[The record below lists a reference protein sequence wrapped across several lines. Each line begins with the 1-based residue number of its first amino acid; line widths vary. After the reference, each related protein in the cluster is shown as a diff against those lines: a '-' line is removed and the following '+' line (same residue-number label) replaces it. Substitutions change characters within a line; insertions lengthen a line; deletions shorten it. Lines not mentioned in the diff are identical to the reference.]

1 MTYLELVNSVL
12 RRLRETEVSSV
23 SDNSYS
29 KMIGDFINDSKRTVE
44 NAHDWNAL
52 KTALTVTTSPSVYN
66 YSVVD
71 SGQRF
76 KVTDVI
82 NNTSKWFIDEQTK
95 LWFDEQLLLTTPQAG
110 SPDSYCF
117 SGIDSNGD
125 TKINLFPVPD
135 GMYSVVINATVPQ
148 DDLTINTT
156 VIKVPYEPV
165 LFLAYARALA
175 ERGEDGGLA
184 SSEAAALYRQSL
196 SDHIAIEIGRHSDES
211 QWYWV

>member
-1 MTYLELVNSVL
+1 MTYIELVNSVL

-23 SDNSYS
+23 SDNAYS
-29 KMIGDFINDSKRTVE
+29 KMIGDFVNDSKRAVE
-44 NAHDWNAL
+44 NATDWNAL
-52 KTALTVTTSPSVYN
+52 KTALTVTTSASTYN
-66 YSVVD
+66 YAVVG

-76 KVTDVI
+76 KVTDVT
-82 NNTSKWFIDEQTK
+82 NNTSQIFLNEQPK
-95 LWFDEQLLLTTPQAG
+95 VWFDEQLLVTGPQEG
-110 SPDSYCF
+110 SPTYYSF

-135 GMYSVVINATVPQ
+135 GVYSITINATVPQ
-148 DDLTINTT
+148 AELSSNSD

-196 SDHIAIEIGRHSDES
+196 SDHIAIETGRHGDES

>member
-1 MTYLELVNSVL
+1 MTYLELVNNVL

-23 SDNSYS
+23 ADNSYS
-29 KMIGDFINDSKRTVE
+29 KMIGEFVNDSKRTVE

-52 KTALTVTTSPSVYN
+52 KTALTVTTSSSVYN

-76 KVTDVI
+76 RVTDVI

-95 LWFDEQLLLTTPQAG
+95 IWFDEQLLLTTPQTG

-117 SGIDSNGD
+117 SGVDNNGD
-125 TKINLFPVPD
+125 TKINLFPIPNGV
-135 GMYSVVINATVPQ
+135 YSVVINATVPQ
-148 DDLTINTT
+148 DDLTANAT

-165 LFLAYARALA
+165 LFLAYAKALA

-184 SSEAAALYRQSL
+184 SSEAAALYRQAL
-196 SDHIAIEIGRHSDES
+196 ADHIAIEIGRHSDES